1 MMTVKPMKELWQ
13 SVVDEHIM
21 SFLMVAFFGLLIH
34 LATSLHN
41 YDIDGVYVPNSLTN
55 ELKNFP
61 PLMIKLPHTVC
72 IMMVVKP
79 MKELWQS
86 VVDQHIM

>member
-13 SVVDEHIM
+13 SVVDQHIM

-41 YDIDGVYVPNSLTN
+41 YDIGGVYMPNSQMN
-55 ELKNFP
+55 
-61 PLMIKLPHTVC
+61 
-72 IMMVVKP
+72 
-79 MKELWQS
+79 
-86 VVDQHIM
+86 